1 MTEVNV
7 EGLNA
12 VEKELRE
19 RPIQPLL
26 RAAREAQALNAP
38 IEVRSAHSSIED
50 VLKERG
56 EVHGEFIEHASMTQ
70 ALKYQMHGGRNWKR
84 LSPIQ
89 AEGLEMIQHKIG
101 RILAGDPNHKDH
113 WKDIQGY
120 AKLVED
126 RLP

>member
-1 MTEVNV
+1 MTEAS
-7 EGLNA
+7 EHGLAA
-12 VEKELRE
+12 VEASMRNEPPLDT
-19 RPIQPLL
+19 LL
-26 RAAREAQALNAP
+26 RAAGRLDTAP
-38 IEVRSAHSSIED
+38 RKFEKRDTIED